1 MGEVLGGVCDV
12 EHSMNEEKIHRYGV
26 RAAGGPWAPPS
37 QEQLLGLVQE
47 VWSLGPCVHRGLAT
61 PCPRHSLGI
70 PRQTL
75 TNKLG

>member
-1 MGEVLGGVCDV
+1 MT
-12 EHSMNEEKIHRYGV
+12 EEKIHRYGV
-26 RAAGGPWAPPS
+26 RAAGGSWAPLS

-47 VWSLGPCVHRGLAT
+47 VWSLGPRVHRGLST
-61 PCPRHSLGI
+61 PVPRHSLGI